1 MEEIS
6 TIYENVDIREW
17 ADNIRKMKIRELNVM
32 IKDHKKY
39 FEDANEYGDYEGSYR
54 SIVQGQIDKLEE
66 KVKILK
72 RK

>member
-6 TIYENVDIREW
+6 TSYDDATIRKW
-17 ADNIRKMKIRELNVM
+17 AKDIRKMKIRELNVM

-66 KVKILK
+66 KVKVLK